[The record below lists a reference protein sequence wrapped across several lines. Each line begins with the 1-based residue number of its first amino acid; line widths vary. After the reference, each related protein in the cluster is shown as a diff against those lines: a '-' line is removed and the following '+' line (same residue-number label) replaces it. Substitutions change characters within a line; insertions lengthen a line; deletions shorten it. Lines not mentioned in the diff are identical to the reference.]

1 MKKLLSSPLVPI
13 FLIVFIGL
21 LGFGIILPLLPLY
34 AETFGASPFTVG
46 VLIASYSLM
55 QLVATP
61 YLGALSDRTGRRP
74 VLIISQV
81 GTVVS
86 FILLGLANSLP
97 LLFLARI
104 LDGISGGNISTAQA
118 YISDITDEDGRAKA
132 YGLIGAAFGLGF
144 ILGPA
149 LGGLLSQ
156 GENHHIP
163 AFVAAGISL
172 LSLLLTVFV
181 LPESLPADR
190 RNLQRKPRILDVQA
204 LRRAWGY
211 GQL

>member
-1 MKKLLSSPLVPI
+1 MKKLLGSPLVPI

-34 AETFGASPFTVG
+34 AETLGASPFTIG

-61 YLGALSDRTGRRP
+61 YLGALSDRIGRRP

-86 FILLGLANSLP
+86 FILLGVANSLP

-104 LDGISGGNISTAQA
+104 LDGFYLLNIASAQA
-118 YISDITDEDGRAKA
+118 
-132 YGLIGAAFGLGF
+132 
-144 ILGPA
+144 
-149 LGGLLSQ
+149 
-156 GENHHIP
+156 
-163 AFVAAGISL
+163 
-172 LSLLLTVFV
+172 
-181 LPESLPADR
+181 
-190 RNLQRKPRILDVQA
+190 
-204 LRRAWGY
+204 
-211 GQL
+211 